1 MIMNQQTIHSGSGN
15 QRIGQRRIL
24 TACSVVMLCLV
35 LAACSATDK
44 STVLS
49 QPQSAARDRMAA
61 MAQAAAQTAQSY
73 KNMDVPSLL
82 NKLAEQSTAKKEPF
96 NSLAYRELKGRDVP
110 AESLATL
117 VNQSKNGNAILP
129 LLLLRKLHEKEY
141 LALPAEERAS
151 VLTDALQTSKMFNL
165 WGLPDLYLE
174 DASKALIETGKAAE
188 PALRRLLQDTRPA
201 PVYGSKQYMVYK
213 HYNFRVCDYALFFLK
228 RIQGN
233 ADFHLSAQPADR
245 DAQIKALA
253 K

>member
-1 MIMNQQTIHSGSGN
+1 MNQQTIHSTAAHE
-15 QRIGQRRIL
+15 RIARLKIL
-24 TACSVVMLCLV
+24 AVCSTVALCLA
-35 LAACSATDK
+35 LAACSGTDK

-49 QPQSAARDRMAA
+49 QPQAAARDRMAT
-61 MAQAAAQTAQSY
+61 MAQAAAQTAQTY

-110 AESLATL
+110 AESLVTL

-151 VLTDALQTSKMFNL
+151 VLTDALQNSRMFNL

-174 DASKALIETGKAAE
+174 DSSKALIETGKAAE
-188 PALRRLLQDTRPA
+188 PALRRMLQDTRPA

-245 DAQIKALA
+245 DAQIKAMS

>member
-1 MIMNQQTIHSGSGN
+1 MIMKQETIHCGFGN
-15 QRIGQRRIL
+15 QKNGHRQVLATSL
-24 TACSVVMLCLV
+24 TVAFCLV
-35 LAACSATDK
+35 LAACSGTDK

-49 QPQSAARDRMAA
+49 QPQSTARDRMAS

-82 NKLAEQSTAKKEPF
+82 NKLVEQSTAKKEPF

-129 LLLLRKLHEKEY
+129 LMLLRKQHEKEY
-141 LALPAEERAS
+141 LALPVEVRAS
-151 VLTDALQTSKMFNL
+151 VLTDALQNSKMFNL

-188 PALRRLLQDTRPA
+188 PALRRMLQDTRSA

-233 ADFHLSAQPADR
+233 ADFHLSVQPADR

>member
-1 MIMNQQTIHSGSGN
+1 MIMNQQTTHSGSGN
-15 QRIGQRRIL
+15 QRIEQRRIL

-61 MAQAAAQTAQSY
+61 MAQAA
-73 KNMDVPSLL
+73 SLL

-110 AESLATL
+110 AESLITQ
-117 VNQSKNGNAILP
+117 VNQSKNSNAILP